1 MMLTIIRLTWVRI
14 APDAMVAVM
23 VSRVVAG
30 TDIVMD
36 SQSSLGDVPLKMVLV
51 ILELKNIEILRPWL

>member
-1 MMLTIIRLTWVRI
+1 MRKD
-14 APDAMVAVM
+14 PDAMVAVM